1 MDRGSVRLSPSGG
14 DNMSHYF
21 TLKFQDLPE
30 LLAIAHK
37 LGLVDTND
45 DSLPDTYVCSS
56 GTLQGQARLITGVS
70 VPGTFDADGNELTPS
85 TPVPG
90 VFINLVLSRPL
101 LHSQLRIY
109 RVPYGSAGEC
119 WAGTEPEPDAW
130 PPAES

>member
-1 MDRGSVRLSPSGG
+1 
-14 DNMSHYF
+14 MSHYF

-30 LLAIAHK
+30 LLAIAHE

-56 GTLQGQARLITGVS
+56 GTLQGQARLITDVS
-70 VPGTFDADGNELTPS
+70 VQGTYDADGNELTPS

-90 VFINLVLSRPL
+90 VFVNLVLNRSVLP
-101 LHSQLRIY
+101 SQLRPY
-109 RVPYGSAGEC
+109 RVGYGSAGEC
-119 WAGTEPEPDAW
+119 WAGSEPEPGAW